1 MSIDVHASRPLID
14 QGEDQHVVHPS
25 RRVRLPTT
33 TAMSIFILSV
43 IVLLAIAAPL
53 IAPHDIAGQSLLSRL
68 RPPIFAGGAADHLL
82 GTDHLG
88 RDTLS
93 RLLFATRTTLLIA
106 GAGVLVG
113 VVAGTLGGLIAG
125 TFGGWIDQCLSA
137 VVDAQAAVP
146 TTLVALTAVALAGTS
161 PLVLVM
167 IVGFSDYYKYAR
179 VVRGEVAALQGRAF
193 IEAARSSGA
202 SPWRIAMRHVLPN
215 TFSPVIVLASLSF
228 AEIVVLESSLSFL
241 GVGIQPPNV
250 SLGSLLGE
258 ARNYLIT
265 TPWLAI
271 FPCAVIVMIT
281 VAAAM
286 IGDRL
291 RAALDPRSRA

>member
-1 MSIDVHASRPLID
+1 MDVRASELVIDEFEVKSGLAPVRHGGMPVVTAVSITV
-14 QGEDQHVVHPS
+14 
-25 RRVRLPTT
+25 
-33 TAMSIFILSV
+33 LSF

-53 IAPHDIAGQSLLSRL
+53 IAPHDIAAQSLLSRL
-68 RPPIFAGGAADHLL
+68 RPPMFAGAADYPL

-88 RDTLS
+88 RDMLS

-106 GAGVLVG
+106 GAGVFIG

-125 TFGGWIDQCLSA
+125 TLGGSIDQCLSA

-161 PLVLVM
+161 PLVLVL
-167 IVGFSDYYKYAR
+167 IVGFSDYYKYVR
-179 VVRGEVAALQGRAF
+179 VVRGEVVALQAHAF

-291 RAALDPRSRA
+291 RASLDPRSRA

>member
-1 MSIDVHASRPLID
+1 MSIDIRASEPGETEEPFGLALGRQGGMPMVTLI
-14 QGEDQHVVHPS
+14 
-25 RRVRLPTT
+25 
-33 TAMSIFILSV
+33 SIFVLAFV
-43 IVLLAIAAPL
+43 ALLAVAAPL
-53 IAPHDIAGQSLLSRL
+53 IAPHDIAAQSLLSRL
-68 RPPIFAGGAADHLL
+68 RPPMFAGGGADYPL

-88 RDTLS
+88 RDVLS

-106 GAGVLVG
+106 GAGVFVG
-113 VVAGTLGGLIAG
+113 VGAGTLGGLIAG
-125 TFGGWIDQCLSA
+125 MLGGWIDECLSA

-161 PLVLVM
+161 PLVLVL
-167 IVGFSDYYKYAR
+167 IIGFSEYYKYAR
-179 VVRGEVAALQGRAF
+179 IVRGQVAALQGYAF

-202 SPWRIAMRHVLPN
+202 SPWRIAMRHILPN

-271 FPCAVIVMIT
+271 FPCVVIVMIT

-286 IGDRL
+286 IGDWL
-291 RAALDPRSRA
+291 RSSLDPRNRA